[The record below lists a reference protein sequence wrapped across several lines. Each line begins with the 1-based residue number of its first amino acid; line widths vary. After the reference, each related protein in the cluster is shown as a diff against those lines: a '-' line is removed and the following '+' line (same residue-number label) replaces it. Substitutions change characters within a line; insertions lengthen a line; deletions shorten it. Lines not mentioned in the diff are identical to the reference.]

1 MADPHPAALDLD
13 ALRKQCDVR
22 FTRRSG
28 PGGQNR
34 NKVETAVILTH
45 RPSGVVAEANEERSQ
60 ARNGEEALRRL
71 RLSLAVE
78 VRGPLGRGPSTL
90 WRSRAAGGKLRVNPA
105 HDDYPAL
112 LAEALDHLDAAG
124 FDPKAAAS
132 GLGCSPTQLV
142 KLLKGEPRA
151 LLAVNAAR
159 GERGLHA
166 LR

>member
-1 MADPHPAALDLD
+1 MPHPAALDPD

-45 RPSGVVAEANEERSQ
+45 RPTGLVAEANEERSQ

-71 RLSLAVE
+71 RLSLAVQIRE
-78 VRGPLGRGPSTL
+78 VAAAEPSPL
-90 WRSRAAGGKLRVNPA
+90 WRSRSAGGKLRVNPD

-112 LAEALDHLDAAG
+112 LAEALDHLAATG
-124 FDPKAAAS
+124 FDPKLAATP
-132 GLGCSPTQLV
+132 LGCSPTQLV

-151 LLAVNAAR
+151 LLAANAAR
-159 GERGLHA
+159 AGLGLHA